1 MNKYIIRERFAPE
14 ETYEGWNSY
23 QAVERWA
30 EDRCEKVLIQSDR
43 KPIEVMVTTPDG
55 QEIDMMVSGRI
66 KAVFSSWLKLPEKEK

>member
-43 KPIEVMVTTPDG
+43 SHGHYSGRAGDRYDG
-55 QEIDMMVSGRI
+55 QREDQGSVQF
-66 KAVFSSWLKLPEKEK
+66 VVEVT